1 MSNKQ
6 KRFGLRL
13 PADLHERISA
23 AAKADRRSIHAEMLR
38 LFEEAL
44 GAREP
49 AQRLLAELR
58 GRGFATTASDVLVYE
73 EHNGSQ
79 PD

>member
-44 GAREP
+44 AAREA
-49 AQRLLAELR
+49 AQRVEP
-58 GRGFATTASDVLVYE
+58 S
-73 EHNGSQ
+73 
-79 PD
+79 

>member
-49 AQRLLAELR
+49 AQRVEPSAAGLR
-58 GRGFATTASDVLVYE
+58 LTPSLKTGDAQR
-73 EHNGSQ
+73 
-79 PD
+79 